1 MDKKLVI
8 ILSVA
13 AAAVVILLLHNYV
26 FSIYETDFRLSNDVL
41 YADNMST
48 VKIIAVPINGLGMRA
63 PFRKVPT
70 VFTFEEG
77 AELVDVVSK
86 DENNGVMVI
95 KARLSSGKVIIRAK
109 AKYSLLPSVFE
120 IPILANTAS
129 L

>member
-13 AAAVVILLLHNYV
+13 AAAVIVLLLHNYV
-26 FSIYETDFRLSNDVL
+26 FSIYETDFRLSNEVL

-48 VKIIAVPINGLGMRA
+48 IKIIAVPINGMGMKV

-70 VFTFEEG
+70 VFSIEEG
-77 AELVDVVSK
+77 AELVDIVSK
-86 DENNGVMVI
+86 DENAGVFVI
-95 KARLSSGKVIIRAK
+95 KAKLTQGKVVVRAK

-120 IPILANTAS
+120 IAILANTAS

>member
-1 MDKKLVI
+1 MLI
-8 ILSVA
+8 ILSLAV
-13 AAAVVILLLHNYV
+13 AAVVILLLHNYV
-26 FSIYETDFRLSNDVL
+26 FSIYETDFRLSNEVL

-48 VKIIAVPINGLGMRA
+48 IKIVAVPINGLGVRA

-70 VFTFEEG
+70 VFSIEEG
-77 AELVDVVSK
+77 EQLIDVVSK
-86 DENNGVMVI
+86 DENSGIMVI
-95 KARLSSGKVIIRAK
+95 KARLSPGKVIIRAK

>member
-1 MDKKLVI
+1 MLI

-13 AAAVVILLLHNYV
+13 VAAVVILLLHNYV
-26 FSIYETDFRLSNDVL
+26 FSIYETDFRLSSEVL

-48 VKIIAVPINGLGMRA
+48 IKIVAVPINGLGVRA

-70 VFTFEEG
+70 VFSIEEG
-77 AELVDVVSK
+77 AQLIDVISK
-86 DENNGVMVI
+86 DENAGIMVI
-95 KARLSSGKVIIRAK
+95 RARLSPGKVIIRAK

-120 IPILANTAS
+120 IPILANTAA

>member
-1 MDKKLVI
+1 MI

-13 AAAVVILLLHNYV
+13 ATAVVILLLHNYV
-26 FSIYETDFRLSNDVL
+26 FSIYETDFRLSNEVL

-48 VKIIAVPINGLGMRA
+48 VKIIAVPVNGMGMRA

-70 VFTFEEG
+70 VFTFEQG

-86 DENNGVMVI
+86 DENSGVLVI
-95 KARLSSGKVIIRAK
+95 KARLSPGKVIIRAK

>member
-1 MDKKLVI
+1 MDKKLLI

-13 AAAVVILLLHNYV
+13 VAAVVILLLHNYV
-26 FSIYETDFRLSNDVL
+26 FSIYETDFRLSSEVL

-48 VKIIAVPINGLGMRA
+48 IKIVAVPINGLGVRA

-70 VFTFEEG
+70 VFSIEEG
-77 AELVDVVSK
+77 AQLIDVISK
-86 DENNGVMVI
+86 DENAGIMVI
-95 KARLSSGKVIIRAK
+95 RARLSPGKVIIRAK

-120 IPILANTAS
+120 IPILANTAA